1 MNKEQRVVNFGNAFQ
16 TLERADAITNPSGA
30 VRGGRFSGKESTR
43 DFISTEYKMKIKHPV
58 IRSKK
63 ALWLACSLPLLGCQP
78 EEKHIQLPPFDGAL
92 AFAEVEALVEFSPRD
107 AGTESGWKAAAHI
120 AKRLESFNV
129 AVEIDSFVDMTPEG
143 EKTFRN
149 VMGRIPGKTD
159 EWIILGSHFDTMP
172 GIDNF
177 QGANDSG
184 SSTGV
189 LLELARILA
198 SDGQTPEMGILFAF
212 FDGEEGIAHYIPG
225 DGLHGSRRMAGQL
238 LQTGEHKKIKA
249 MILLDM
255 VGDKDLHF
263 TLPHNSSRELVKEL
277 FDAAHATGQRRRFSL
292 ARSIITDDHVPFL
305 EIGIPAINIIDFR
318 FGSEPELNDYWHTE
332 ADCMENISAESL
344 EITGEIML
352 HLLKPLAFQKK
363 SE

>member
-1 MNKEQRVVNFGNAFQ
+1 MRYTQKN
-16 TLERADAITNPSGA
+16 LI
-30 VRGGRFSGKESTR
+30 
-43 DFISTEYKMKIKHPV
+43 YPV
-58 IRSKK
+58 ILSKIF
-63 ALWLACSLPLLGCQP
+63 LMTCLLPLLGCQP
-78 EEKHIQLPPFDGAL
+78 DKKNTELPAFDGER
-92 AFAEVEALVEFSPRD
+92 AFAEVAALVEFSPRD
-107 AGTESGWKAAAHI
+107 AGTTGGWKAAEHI
-120 AKRLESFNV
+120 SNRLEGFGV
-129 AVEIDSFVDMTPEG
+129 AVEINTFVDQTPEG

-149 VMGRIPGKTD
+149 VIGRIPGKTD

-198 SDGQTPEMGILFAF
+198 SADQTPEVGILFAF

-225 DGLHGSRRMAGQL
+225 DGLHGSRRMAEQL
-238 LQTGEHKKIKA
+238 LQTGEYKKIKA
-249 MILLDM
+249 MVLLDM

-263 TLPHNSSRELVKEL
+263 TLPYNSSRELVKEL
-277 FDAAHATGQRRRFSL
+277 FDAAHATGQRSRFSL
-292 ARSIITDDHVPFL
+292 MRSIITDDHVPFL
-305 EIGIPAINIIDFR
+305 NIGIPAIDIIDFH
-318 FGSEPELNDYWHTE
+318 FGSEPGLNDYWHTE

-344 EITGEIML
+344 EITGEIVL
-352 HLLKPLAFQKK
+352 HLLKPLAFRVN